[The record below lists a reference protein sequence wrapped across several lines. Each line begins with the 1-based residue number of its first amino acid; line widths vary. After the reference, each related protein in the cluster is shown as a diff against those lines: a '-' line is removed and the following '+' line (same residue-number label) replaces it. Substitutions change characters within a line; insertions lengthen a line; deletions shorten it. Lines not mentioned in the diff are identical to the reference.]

1 MSAVKALGTTGN
13 KGQTRQNDGDSKKT
27 SGCQGLVGRRRED
40 EQTEHIRYLGP

>member
-27 SGCQGLVGRRRED
+27 SGCQGFGGGRD
-40 EQTEHIRYLGP
+40 EKTEQKAVNSV